1 MRVSLW
7 LKLLSKNMM
16 FTSKFM
22 RQRQQSLRETL
33 DRSLRFASFIVAW
46 FMAYL
51 WHDCCQKLGYSRR
64 FAADAN
70 DVIELIDGVVEG

>member
-1 MRVSLW
+1 
-7 LKLLSKNMM
+7 MM
-16 FTSKFM
+16 FVSKFM
-22 RQRQQSLRETL
+22 RQRHSLRETL

-51 WHDCCQKLGYSRR
+51 GPGCCQKLGYSRR

-70 DVIELIDGVVEG
+70 DVIELIDGVAEG